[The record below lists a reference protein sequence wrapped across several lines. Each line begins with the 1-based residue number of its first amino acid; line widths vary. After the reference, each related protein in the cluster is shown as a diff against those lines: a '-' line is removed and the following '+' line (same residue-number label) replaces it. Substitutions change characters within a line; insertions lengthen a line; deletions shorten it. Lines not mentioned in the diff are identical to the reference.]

1 MKILGGLVKGFKL
14 ESPSGSD
21 VRPALARVRNS
32 LFNIILPRLPGAQ
45 ALDLF
50 AGTGSL
56 GLEALSRGAEACL
69 LVENDRQCYEA
80 IKKNI
85 TKTKFYK
92 QATLVLLDAFQIV
105 SYLDGQGETRRF
117 DVIFIAPPYAFYKD
131 EHLKDKLF
139 GLMDEI
145 VDKGR
150 LAKDG
155 IMVVEYRLPMIFPE
169 GKNYK
174 FYDTREY
181 GQTALAF
188 LRVATDCTD

>member
-14 ESPSGSD
+14 ESPACAD
-21 VRPALARVRNS
+21 VRPALARVRTS
-32 LFNIILPRLPGAQ
+32 LFNIILPRLPGAGV
-45 ALDLF
+45 LDLF

-56 GLEALSRGAEACL
+56 GLESLSRGAEACL
-69 LVENDRQCYEA
+69 LIENDRQCYEA

-85 TKTKFYK
+85 AKTKFDK
-92 QATLVLLDAFQIV
+92 QTTLVLLDAFQIV
-105 SYLDGQGETRRF
+105 SYLDGQGEAGQF

-155 IMVVEYRLPMIFPE
+155 IMIVEYRLPMKWPDS
-169 GKNYK
+169 KKYLV
-174 FYDTREY
+174 YDTREY

-188 LRVATDCTD
+188 LSKPQIPA